1 MVVNSLLFPSS
12 VTNSF
17 RSWPLGL
24 THAIPNAFGTAC
36 ATLKKYPLDFFNSAC
51 GGTEPQKAPNN
62 KPPSKI
68 LI

>member
-24 THAIPNAFGTAC
+24 THATALP
-36 ATLKKYPLDFFNSAC
+36 ALLLKKYPLDFFNSAC
-51 GGTEPQKAPNN
+51 GGTESAAADA
-62 KPPSKI
+62 
-68 LI
+68 